1 MTSFIK
7 LYKRLRRLARELAK
21 FGSVGAMAFV
31 ITFGFFNL
39 FRHIF
44 DLGPLT
50 SNAMAT
56 VIAATFAYFANR
68 FWTFRHRE
76 SSGMGREYVLF
87 FLLNGIGLAITQLFL
102 GLTHYVL
109 QLKGGLADNG
119 ALVIGTG
126 FATMF
131 RYYAYK
137 RWVFRRAPQK
147 PKPKPVVVR
156 VPEMAGFAGPPAPE
170 NLRGTVLRSDTGRR
184 HLRQARARV
193 VRAETVPLQE
203 FFR

>member
-1 MTSFIK
+1 MTSFTK

-39 FRHIF
+39 FRQIF

-50 SNAMAT
+50 SNALAT
-56 VIAATFAYFANR
+56 IIAATFAYFANR

-76 SSGMGREYVLF
+76 SSSMGREYVLF

-109 QLKGGLADNG
+109 HLKGGLADNG

-137 RWVFRRAPQK
+137 RWVFRKAP
-147 PKPKPVVVR
+147 PKPVVVR
-156 VPEMAGFAGPPAPE
+156 VPEMAGFAGPPAPAAQVQGTA
-170 NLRGTVLRSDTGRR
+170 LRTDSGRR

-193 VRAETVPLQE
+193 VRAETAPLQE